1 MTSGSRIAWIEPDGI
16 VYSIL
21 EALLTAQVPLCGFD
35 GNVSQEKLDLFELTA
50 SLMAQS
56 GTCPAQVMRGEPC
69 QTAADGSLLY
79 DGPDHFR
86 REAVSPHSLRLVD
99 GSKQRPDVIAA
110 SAAHS
115 STDLFTQSGIG
126 TVRM

>member
-56 GTCPAQVMRGEPC
+56 GTCPAQVMWSKAH
-69 QTAADGSLLY
+69 QTAVGGFLFH
-79 DGPDHFR
+79 DGPDHLG
-86 REAVSPHSLRLVD
+86 RETVSPHSSRFVD
-99 GSKQRPDVIAA
+99 GSKE
-110 SAAHS
+110 
-115 STDLFTQSGIG
+115 G
-126 TVRM
+126 T